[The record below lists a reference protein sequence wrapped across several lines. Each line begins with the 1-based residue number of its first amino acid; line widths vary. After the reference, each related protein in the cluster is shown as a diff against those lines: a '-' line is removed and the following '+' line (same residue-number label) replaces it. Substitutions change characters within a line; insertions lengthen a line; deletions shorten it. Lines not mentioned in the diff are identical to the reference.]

1 MEALPRVISRR
12 VKYLSNIYMSTNIYH
27 LAPEFIIA
35 HIPHVILQYA
45 NSDEIGDV
53 ADIRYAVRRQLFLEA
68 N

>member
-12 VKYLSNIYMSTNIYH
+12 VKYLSNIYH

-35 HIPHVILQYA
+35 HIPYVILQYA